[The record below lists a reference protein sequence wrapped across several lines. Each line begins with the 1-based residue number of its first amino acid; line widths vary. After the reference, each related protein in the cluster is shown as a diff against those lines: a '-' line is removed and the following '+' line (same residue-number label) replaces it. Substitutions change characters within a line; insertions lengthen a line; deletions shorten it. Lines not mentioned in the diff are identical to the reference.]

1 VLCLLLAGAAMA
13 QPARAVEPAKSVEA
27 QASETEP
34 IPVRPEA
41 PVLPA
46 GPTVVEVELHLPAD
60 DDSAGLVELVAVRK
74 GQALSARAVR
84 RSVERLWASG
94 RFSDV
99 VVRTVEV
106 PEGVRVVFELTSM
119 ARIRRIDVEGNV
131 ILTDEALRAALR
143 TDGIEPDKL
152 LDEDVLRAALKG
164 MSRAYE
170 RQGYNDARIQVTR
183 ESVAGGVALAFTVF
197 EGSPTRVAAVSISG
211 SPGLPL
217 PELLATLGLRVGGV
231 LDRGG
236 LESGLERLRTLL
248 RSRGYWRAVVGQ
260 PKQKGEGDAATV
272 VVPISAGPRFTFH
285 FHGNHRFPDT
295 VLARMLTY
303 DGSEPLDSPTVARLA
318 RRLESFYRYRGFN
331 DVHVETREVLRP
343 DGEAAVLAF
352 DIEEG
357 HALRVRRVI
366 FRGNKVIPNESLRE
380 MLTEHIRSNEPQPAT
395 PSLLA
400 DAVEMGPGKR
410 HLGPPEWVH
419 EPATV
424 FVEEAWREAAELMT
438 EAYRERGFLEARVS
452 FTRLRVEVGRRTAV
466 AWFEVH
472 EGPQMRVAEVRIEGG
487 PQGFDG
493 RGLVPVKVGEPMS
506 RDAVERGREALVTAL
521 GRKGYLFARADAEPN
536 LAARGVS
543 LLYRLEPGPRVT
555 VGRIL
560 VRGTARTNEEV
571 VRATVRLKEDEVL
584 DPDKLFES
592 QRRLT
597 LLNIF
602 RQATVRLEKPDVPE
616 ASKDIVVEVRERP
629 RWEGEV
635 AGGYFLAEG
644 PRLGLDV
651 SRSNVDGRGLNLS
664 GRLKL
669 NYIGWSAQG
678 WEKASLARARCT
690 AVPEEC
696 KAPEPYAWV
705 RDFGGRAVLSAAQPR
720 LYGLLPLEVGAR
732 FDLIGERVHRP
743 SYLSSRVAAVAGLDW
758 SATRWLSFG
767 LQYELEGNL
776 LERGDRQ
783 LSAPSRADQERLRFP
798 TGFFILNSLRS
809 TASVDLRDDPANP
822 RRGLVVSTS
831 AELMR
836 DLRSLPTTA
845 SGEPTEAR
853 PINGVKLMGNVN
865 GYVPLPSR
873 AVMALSVRG
882 GTIVPL
888 EQESWVIGS
897 KRFYL
902 GGSSSLRGFRED
914 GILGEDRRTLLR
926 RQLADC
932 RSLVH
937 PAGCS
942 PELLTILAGQPPTS
956 EGGQVFTLAKG
967 ELRIPVG
974 SSFDVGLFL
983 EAGNLWED
991 LEQFQ
996 FGVLRY
1002 STGVG
1007 ARYQTPVGPLS
1018 FDVGFNLDPDETLN
1032 EPLVQFHFSIGTF

>member
-1 VLCLLLAGAAMA
+1 MLCLLLAGGAMA
-13 QPARAVEPAKSVEA
+13 QPAKAVEPAKTAGA
-27 QASETEP
+27 QATETAP
-34 IPVRPEA
+34 IPVRPE
-41 PVLPA
+41 PVIPA
-46 GPTVVEVELHLPAD
+46 GPTVVAVELHMPAEEEP
-60 DDSAGLVELVAVRK
+60 AGLVELVAVRK
-74 GQALSARAVR
+74 GQVLSARAVR

-94 RFSDV
+94 RFSDI
-99 VVRTVEV
+99 VVRTEDV

-131 ILTDEALRAALR
+131 VLGDAALL
-143 TDGIEPDKL
+143 TVLKADGLEQDKL
-152 LDEDVLRAALKG
+152 LDEDMLRTALNGLK
-164 MSRAYE
+164 RAYE
-170 RQGYNDARIQVTR
+170 RQGYNDARIQLTR
-183 ESVAGGVALAFTVF
+183 EAVAGGVALAFTVF
-197 EGSPTRVAAVSISG
+197 EGSPTRVAAVSVTG

-248 RSRGYWRAVVGQ
+248 RSRGYWRATVGQ
-260 PKQKGEGDAATV
+260 PKQRKSDDAATV

-285 FHGNHRFPDT
+285 FHGNHRFPDA
-295 VLARMLTY
+295 VLARMLSY
-303 DGSEPLDSPTVARLA
+303 DGTEPLDVQTVARLA

-331 DVHVETREVLRP
+331 DVHVETREVHRP

-357 HALRVRRVI
+357 HPLRVRRVI
-366 FRGNKVIPNESLRE
+366 FRGNKVIPNEELRE
-380 MLTEHIRSNEPQPAT
+380 MLTEHVRSNEPQPT
-395 PSLLA
+395 SQPLLS
-400 DAVEMGPGKR
+400 DVVEMGPGKR
-410 HLGPPEWVH
+410 RMGPPEWVH
-419 EPATV
+419 DSATV
-424 FVEEAWREAAELMT
+424 FVEEAWRNAAEVMT
-438 EAYRERGFLEARVS
+438 EAYRERGFLEARVR
-452 FTRLRVEVGRRTAV
+452 FTRMRMEVGRRTAV
-466 AWFEVH
+466 GWFDVF
-472 EGPQMRVAEVRIEGG
+472 EGPQVRVSDIRIEGG

-493 RGLVPVKVGEPMS
+493 RSLVPIKVGEPMS
-506 RDAVERGREALVTAL
+506 NDAVERGQQALVTEL
-521 GRKGYLFARADAEPN
+521 GRKGYLFARAETAPN
-536 LAARGVS
+536 LVAKGVS
-543 LLYRLEPGPRVT
+543 ILYRLEPGPQVT
-555 VGRIL
+555 VGRLL
-560 VRGTARTNEEV
+560 VRGTSRTNEEV
-571 VRATVRLKEDEVL
+571 VRATVRLREDEVL
-584 DPDKLFES
+584 SPDKLFES

-616 ASKDIVVEVRERP
+616 ASKDVVVEVRERP

-678 WEKASLARARCT
+678 WEKAAIARARCT

-705 RDFGGRAVLSAAQPR
+705 SDFGGRVVLSAAQPR

-743 SYLSSRVAAVAGLDW
+743 SYLSTRAAAVAGLDW

-767 LQYELEGNL
+767 VQYELEGNL
-776 LERGDRQ
+776 LERGERQ
-783 LSAPSRADQERLRFP
+783 LTAPSRADQERLRFP
-798 TGFFILNSLRS
+798 TGFFILNSLR
-809 TASVDLRDDPANP
+809 ASGAVDLRDDPANP

-836 DLRSLPTTA
+836 DIRSLPTNA
-845 SGEPTEAR
+845 SGEATDPQ
-853 PINGVKLMGNVN
+853 PINGVKLTGTVS

-873 AVMALSVRG
+873 AVFALSLRG

-888 EQESWVIGS
+888 VDDSWVIGS

-914 GILGEDRRTLLR
+914 GILGEDRRTELR

-942 PELLTILAGQPPTS
+942 TELLTILAGQPPTS

-974 SSFDVGLFL
+974 SSFDVGLFV

-991 LEQFQ
+991 LKQYRFSA
-996 FGVLRY
+996 LRY

-1018 FDVGFNLDPDETLN
+1018 FDVGVNLDPDETLN
-1032 EPLVQFHFSIGTF
+1032 EPLMQFHFSIGTF